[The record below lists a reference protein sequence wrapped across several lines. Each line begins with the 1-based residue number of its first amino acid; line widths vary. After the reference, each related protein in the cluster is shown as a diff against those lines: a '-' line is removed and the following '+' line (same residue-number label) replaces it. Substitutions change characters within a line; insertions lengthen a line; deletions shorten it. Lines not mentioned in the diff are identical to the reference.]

1 MSFGNVPRDLIV
13 SCFATTRSVAAK
25 SINALFAADLRTV
38 GALVQYQR
46 SPGVWVTA
54 ESLTVP
60 ATQLGNMYTPVAA
73 VPANNLALSY
83 DGGVLAVGL
92 SAANYGDSVLEIWT
106 NLDGGGQY
114 VPTAAPILP
123 PGSTI
128 APATQGIVSINNDG
142 TIIALGI
149 FDDNTNIGA
158 VYIYAFDGT
167 NWNLQGSKITGLGEV
182 GAGYFGFMVS
192 LNGAGNLLAVGCPE
206 EGANNEGAVYI
217 YNLSV
222 ITAPVLVQK
231 INGTILSG
239 EFGWN
244 VKFSADGSTLAVG
257 APSII
262 TTNVPGSVFIYTKIQ
277 GIWTQQ
283 ATFTEAPDQD
293 GFGYKVSLSGDGNI
307 LAVSSISYLKM
318 YYRTPGYVGQSAWST
333 GALIPLPYDLV
344 DPIRVAGFVP
354 SLSQDGNT
362 LCFSDEQNVNIIG
375 ASWSYTQGPLGTWTQ
390 NGPGFVGTG
399 GAGINQG
406 KIALSGDGKVAAV
419 LDNAAEFWVF
429 V

>member
-1 MSFGNVPRDLIV
+1 
-13 SCFATTRSVAAK
+13 
-25 SINALFAADLRTV
+25 
-38 GALVQYQR
+38 
-46 SPGVWVTA
+46 
-54 ESLTVP
+54 
-60 ATQLGNMYTPVAA
+60 MYTPVAA

-92 SAANYGDSVLEIWT
+92 NAANTGDSVFEIWT
-106 NLDGGGQY
+106 NLDGGGIY
-114 VPTAAPILP
+114 VPTAVPIPP

-149 FDDNTNIGA
+149 YDDNATIGA

-192 LNGAGNLLAVGCPE
+192 LNGAGNLLAVGCPQ

-231 INGTILSG
+231 INGTISYG
-239 EFGWN
+239 ELGSSVN
-244 VKFSADGSTLAVG
+244 FSADGSTLAVG
-257 APSII
+257 AASIFS
-262 TTNVPGSVFIYTKIQ
+262 NNAPGSVFIYTKIQ

-333 GALIPLPYDLV
+333 GALIPLPYDLA
-344 DPIRVAGFVP
+344 DPTLDAGFVP

-362 LCFSDEQNVNIIG
+362 LCFSDEQNVNSIG
-375 ASWSYTQGPLGTWTQ
+375 ASWSYTQGPLGTWIQ
-390 NGPGFVGTG
+390 NGPGFVGSG
-399 GAGINQG
+399 MAGQYQG
-406 KIALSGDGKVAAV
+406 KIALSGDGKFAAV
-419 LDNAAEFWVF
+419 LSNAAEFWVF